1 MKGTIRVNFEIEGDN
16 LSPIYSTL
24 RGMIEDYNEYYS
36 NIKLHYD
43 EDNWCEILE
52 EENNN
57 NTTEDMPVRDTQAA
71 ENNDPIII
79 KLPEGTNLT
88 KYEPPEHTSECC

>member
-57 NTTEDMPVRDTQAA
+57 NDSESIPVRDTQAA
-71 ENNDPIII
+71 EITTDKVIITD
-79 KLPEGTNLT
+79 EEDLT
-88 KYEPPEHTSECC
+88 TFEHTSECC

>member
-57 NTTEDMPVRDTQAA
+57 NDSESIPVRDTQAA